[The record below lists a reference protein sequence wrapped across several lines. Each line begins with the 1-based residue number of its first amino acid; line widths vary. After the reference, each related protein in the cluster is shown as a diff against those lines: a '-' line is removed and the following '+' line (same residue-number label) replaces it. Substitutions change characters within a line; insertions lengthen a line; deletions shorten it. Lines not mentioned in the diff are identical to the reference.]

1 MSTWTRPELV
11 LKLQEAFASF
21 LDIDPSQVD
30 PDRSVK
36 ELGMDSLTAI
46 ELAVRIEDR
55 LGVSLFLNDF
65 TGQETISGLAA
76 SFLEE
81 RAS

>member
-1 MSTWTRPELV
+1 MSTWTSPQLV
-11 LKLQEAFASF
+11 LKLREAFASF
-21 LDIDPSQVD
+21 LGVDASAVD

-46 ELAVRIEDR
+46 ELAVSIEER

-65 TGQETISGLAA
+65 TGDETIAGLAE
-76 SFLEE
+76 SLLQE